1 MGDFHMVSNDDI
13 KKKLKNKRNLKSEEN
28 KSDKSNGGTE
38 GKVVTNR
45 MKGNRLSDITQQR
58 ISNSSSAGKKCIKC
72 GTINQNT
79 AEFCIDCGNGLGEN
93 ANMKI
98 CTHCG
103 AKNPSVA
110 QYCQKCGKNID
121 FKRNIVS
128 PNDKPIKESPKGLSA
143 GEGIVICLFS
153 PIAGAIGYL
162 LWHDDKPEKA
172 NQSCIIAVVAFPIV
186 IILYIA
192 ITLIYRAYFSTPS
205 MDSTSDINYVRGNI
219 ASISIILTMI
229 G

>member
-1 MGDFHMVSNDDI
+1 MVSNDDI
-13 KKKLKNKRNLKSEEN
+13 KKKLENKRTGTKEKNKSRKNTNITE
-28 KSDKSNGGTE
+28 DKVIN
-38 GKVVTNR
+38 NR
-45 MKGNRLSDITQQR
+45 LKGNRLNEITQKR
-58 ISNSSSAGKKCIKC
+58 YSKSSSAGKKCIKC
-72 GTINQNT
+72 GTRNQNT
-79 AEFCIDCGNGLGEN
+79 AEYCIDCGNGLGEN

-103 AKNPSVA
+103 AKNPSTA

-128 PNDKPIKESPKGLSA
+128 PENKPIKETPKGLSA
-143 GEGIVICLFS
+143 GEGVVICLFS

-172 NQSCIIAVVAFPIV
+172 NQSCIIAVAAFV
-186 IILYIA
+186 VLFFVYVVGS
-192 ITLIYRAYFSTPS
+192 LIYRAYFSDHPI
-205 MDSTSDINYVRGNI
+205 DATSDINSVRGSVGI
-219 ASISIILTMI
+219 LLTMI

>member
-1 MGDFHMVSNDDI
+1 MVSNDDI
-13 KKKLKNKRNLKSEEN
+13 NKKLRNKRTGIKEKNKSRKTAGLTEDNV
-28 KSDKSNGGTE
+28 SN
-38 GKVVTNR
+38 NR
-45 MKGNRLSDITQQR
+45 LKGNRLSDITQQR
-58 ISNSSSAGKKCIKC
+58 ISKSSSAGKKCIKC
-72 GTINQNT
+72 GTRNQNT

-103 AKNPSVA
+103 AKNPSAA

-121 FKRNIVS
+121 FKRNIVP
-128 PNDKPIKESPKGLSA
+128 PNDKPIKETPKGLSA
-143 GEGIVICLFS
+143 GEGVVICLFS

-172 NQSCIIAVVAFPIV
+172 NQSCIIAVVALPIV

-192 ITLIYRAYFSTPS
+192 ITLIYRAYFSYSPIDT
-205 MDSTSDINYVRGNI
+205 TSDINSVRG
-219 ASISIILTMI
+219 SFDILITMI